1 LVLPTQKLDSMT
13 GRATPLRVP
22 GRRFLP
28 PDPRVTE
35 PYRLSPQTA
44 FRIGILGAL
53 ALAAFGV
60 LFLRLWSL
68 QVLSS
73 DRYLEAAQNNQVRTL
88 PLEAPRGSILDRSGH
103 PLVTNKPGTAV
114 RIWVAD
120 LPRKRRYQEL
130 RQLSRV
136 LGVPLPEILAK
147 IERKKRDPL
156 TPVTIKEDVATDEV
170 MYILERRSQFP
181 GVFVDDTSLRHYPQG
196 VLASQLVGHVG
207 EVTDLQLEDRE
218 GVRLGEKIGQSGV
231 EAAFDRYLRG
241 KMGSA
246 QLRVDSLGRPTSD
259 IEQTT
264 PETPGL
270 SVRLTLDI
278 PLQRA
283 AEQALEYG
291 IQQATVVHKNWY
303 ANGGAIVAL
312 DPRDGAILALA
323 SHPEYDPRVYSD
335 RRKPRALRVLTNND
349 AAEAANFPSLN
360 RALDGVYPPG
370 STFKP
375 VTALAAM
382 EEGLMHPYY
391 ARDCPPSYSVNK
403 EGTNVVDQVF
413 KNWNYPAGG
422 GMMTLNVALA
432 ASCDT
437 YFYELGHQFY
447 NLPSDRGQ
455 PLQKWARLFGFGQSS
470 GVEVGPENEGLLP
483 TIKWRHETFT
493 KENYPDTW
501 QVERLWKPGDSIQLA
516 IGQKDLLVTPIQMA
530 RFYALIA
537 NNGKLVTPHLL
548 QQVEQGDP
556 KSPAVLRRSIPP
568 AARDVGVSESAL
580 YAVRQGLYEA
590 THESYG
596 TSVGIFGA
604 FEVPVAGKT
613 GTAEKW
619 SEQLR
624 DYIDQSWWCGYGPTD
639 NAELVVCAVIENGGF
654 GAEAAAPAALKVF
667 EKYFETGPTFVRE
680 VPSD

>member
-1 LVLPTQKLDSMT
+1 MGS
-13 GRATPLRVP
+13 TPLRVP

-35 PYRLSPQTA
+35 PYRMSPQTA

-53 ALAAFGV
+53 VLAAFGV

-88 PLEAPRGSILDRSGH
+88 PLEAPRGSILDRKGH

-130 RQLSRV
+130 QELSKV
-136 LGVPLPEILAK
+136 LSVPLPEVLAK

-156 TPVTIKEDVATDEV
+156 TPVTIKEDVPQDEV
-170 MYILERRSQFP
+170 MFILERRSRFP

-207 EVTDLQLEDRE
+207 EVTDVQLEERQ

-231 EAAFDRYLRG
+231 ESAFDRYLRG
-241 KMGSA
+241 AMGSA

-259 IEQTT
+259 IEQTA
-264 PETPGL
+264 PATPGL

-278 PLQRA
+278 TLQRA

-291 IQQATVVHKNWY
+291 IQQAFDHKSWY

-335 RRKPRALRVLTNND
+335 QRKPKALRVLTNRN

-382 EEGLMHPYY
+382 QEGLMHPYH
-391 ARDCPPSYSVNK
+391 ARGCPPSYSVNK
-403 EGTNVVDQVF
+403 EGTNVVDQTF
-413 KNWNYPAGG
+413 KNWNYPEGG
-422 GMMTLNVALA
+422 GNMPLNVALA

-437 YFYELGHQFY
+437 YFYKLGHQFY

-455 PLQKWARLFGFGQSS
+455 PLQKWARLFGFGQLS
-470 GVEVGPENEGLLP
+470 GIDVGPENEGLLP
-483 TIKWRHETFT
+483 TIKWRHET
-493 KENYPDTW
+493 YSDP
-501 QVERLWKPGDSIQLA
+501 VERLWKPGDSIQLA

-530 RFYALIA
+530 RFYSLIA

-556 KSPAVLRRSIPP
+556 KSPVVLRRHIPAP
-568 AARDVGVSESAL
+568 ARDVPVSESAL

-604 FEVPVAGKT
+604 FEIPVAGKT

-619 SEQLR
+619 SEQLGR
-624 DYIDQSWWCGYGPTD
+624 YVDQSWWCGYGPTD
-639 NAELVVCAVIENGGF
+639 DAKLVVCAVIENGGF
-654 GAEAAAPAALKVF
+654 GAEAAAPAALRVF
-667 EKYFETGPTFVRE
+667 EKYFQTGPTAIQE

>member
-1 LVLPTQKLDSMT
+1 MAS
-13 GRATPLRVP
+13 TPLRVP

-35 PYRLSPQTA
+35 PYRMSPRTA

-88 PLEAPRGSILDRSGH
+88 PLEASRGSILDRNGH

-120 LPRKRRYQEL
+120 LPRKRRYQLLREL
-130 RQLSRV
+130 SAV
-136 LGVPLPEILAK
+136 LDVPFREVLRK

-156 TPVTIKEDVATDEV
+156 TPVTIKEDVAEDEV

-181 GVFVDDTSLRHYPQG
+181 GVFVDDTSLRNYPQG

-207 EVTDLQLEDRE
+207 EVTDLQLEDRD

-241 KMGSA
+241 TMGSA

-259 IEQTT
+259 IEQTA
-264 PETPGL
+264 PASPGL

-278 PLQRA
+278 TLQRA
-283 AEQALEYG
+283 AERALEDA
-291 IQQATVVHKNWY
+291 IRDTQVVHENWY

-312 DPRDGAILALA
+312 DPHDGAIRALA
-323 SHPEYDPRVYSD
+323 SNPEYDPRVYSD
-335 RRKPRALRVLTNND
+335 ERTPKALRTLSDED
-349 AAEAANFPSLN
+349 AAAAANFPSLN
-360 RALDGVYPPG
+360 RALVGRYPPG

-391 ARDCPPSYSVNK
+391 ALGCPPSYSVNK
-403 EGTNVVDQVF
+403 EGTDVVDQVF

-422 GMMTLNVALA
+422 GNMTLPTALA

-437 YFYELGHQFY
+437 YFYALGHQFY

-455 PLQKWARLFGFGQSS
+455 PLQKWARQFGFGEPS
-470 GVEVGPENEGLLP
+470 GVDVGPEDPGLLP

-493 KENYPDTW
+493 KEDYPDTW
-501 QVERLWKPGDSIQLA
+501 QVDRLWKPGDSIQLA
-516 IGQKDLLVTPIQMA
+516 IGQKDLAVTPIQMA

-537 NNGKLVTPHLL
+537 NNGRLVTPHLL
-548 QQVEQGDP
+548 QQVERGDP
-556 KSPAVLRRSIPP
+556 KSPVVLRRNVPP
-568 AARDVGVSESAL
+568 PVREVGVDASGL
-580 YAVRQGLYEA
+580 NAVKQGLWLA
-590 THESYG
+590 AHESFG
-596 TSVGIFGA
+596 TSVGVFGA
-604 FEVPVAGKT
+604 FPISVAGKT

-619 SEQLR
+619 SEEHQRML
-624 DYIDQSWWCGYGPTD
+624 DQSWWCGYGPSD

-667 EKYFETGPTFVRE
+667 EKYFKTGPTLIQE